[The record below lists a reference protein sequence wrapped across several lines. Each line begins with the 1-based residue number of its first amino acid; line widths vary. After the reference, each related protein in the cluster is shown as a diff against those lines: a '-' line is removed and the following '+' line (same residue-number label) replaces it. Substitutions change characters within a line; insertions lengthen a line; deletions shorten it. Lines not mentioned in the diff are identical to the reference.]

1 MPTRFR
7 LCLILALAGLAA
19 CSTAPVSFEDS
30 LTTERATRND
40 VPDWDTE
47 MRYRV
52 SFQYARAAHEQFA
65 DATLEIPPD
74 TSFGF
79 QVPFAI
85 LDFTLDNNLGGAIGF
100 ADWFNSG
107 MNDNARY
114 RHYYTE
120 GVLTMTHP
128 STHYFSI
135 DTRPGE
141 ATAEDIHT
149 SWDEAH
155 ALFQAVHNRSGRCYV
170 YGFNDKDQYRV
181 TFSKDVPGLYKEI
194 SYRCPH
200 PYIVG
205 EELRVLVSA
214 WARPFPD
221 ARAIGAVQMRCWVT
235 PPRGEKFRDLRPC
248 GRQFADQH
256 RASIPDSRFG
266 WMELMT
272 TPKADEP
279 HHFEVLGRIG
289 DHVVRLPAPEIT
301 EEYVEF
307 LAAQPYAANE

>member
-1 MPTRFR
+1 M
-7 LCLILALAGLAA
+7 
-19 CSTAPVSFEDS
+19 
-30 LTTERATRND
+30 
-40 VPDWDTE
+40 
-47 MRYRV
+47 
-52 SFQYARAAHEQFA
+52 
-65 DATLEIPPD
+65 
-74 TSFGF
+74 
-79 QVPFAI
+79 
-85 LDFTLDNNLGGAIGF
+85 
-100 ADWFNSG
+100 
-107 MNDNARY
+107 
-114 RHYYTE
+114 
-120 GVLTMTHP
+120 
-128 STHYFSI
+128 
-135 DTRPGE
+135 
-141 ATAEDIHT
+141 
-149 SWDEAH
+149 
-155 ALFQAVHNRSGRCYV
+155 
-170 YGFNDKDQYRV
+170 
-181 TFSKDVPGLYKEI
+181 PGLYKEI

-221 ARAIGAVQMRCWVT
+221 ERAIGAVQMRCWVK

-289 DHVVRLPAPEIT
+289 DNVVRLPAREIG